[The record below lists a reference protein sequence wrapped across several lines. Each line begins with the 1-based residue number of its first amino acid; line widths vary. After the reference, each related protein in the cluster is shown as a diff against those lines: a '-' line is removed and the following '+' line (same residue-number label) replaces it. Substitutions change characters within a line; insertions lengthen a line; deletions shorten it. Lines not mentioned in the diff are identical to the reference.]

1 MEAVMSSHCKCV
13 VRRAKNLI
21 LACTNRQAMSK
32 EHGSP
37 CESISGAGSHS
48 FSVDVI
54 REETIKKSNKKLLKG
69 WEKCLQMRG

>member
-1 MEAVMSSHCKCV
+1 
-13 VRRAKNLI
+13 
-21 LACTNRQAMSK
+21 MSK

-37 CESISGAGSHS
+37 RESISGAGSHS

-69 WEKCLQMRG
+69 WEKMPANERLKV